1 MSYFGGY
8 CHSPSQ
14 QVSVRAGDLRRQRI
28 QTKGVSMNQRASQRR
43 RAGVPLGGWSPED
56 ELLKALRDAP
66 EGLTLSECRKVLR
79 PVVGRSRLE
88 TALASVRENP
98 RVDETIERRT
108 NDAGRS
114 ERYLILRLGA
124 GRR

>member
-1 MSYFGGY
+1 
-8 CHSPSQ
+8 
-14 QVSVRAGDLRRQRI
+14 
-28 QTKGVSMNQRASQRR
+28 MNQRASQRR
-43 RAGVPLGGWSPED
+43 RAGVALGGWSPED
-56 ELLKALRDAP
+56 ELFKALRDAP

-108 NDAGRS
+108 NNAGRS
-114 ERYLILRLGA
+114 ERYLILRLGE
-124 GRR
+124 RRR